1 MYCMFMNN
9 KIRTGT
15 FTFPW
20 LSCCLQLPVI
30 DMLVLFCSHFLI
42 SVLVAYYMHMYVL
55 LMVPFDNLKDFMICH
70 IHSAFSSGCTCQK
83 CMSKLVSHVLPGNI
97 REEKMVFR
105 SPDRGLLPLS
115 SPGSPEIRYI
125 QLYNI

>member
-1 MYCMFMNN
+1 MFINN

-55 LMVPFDNLKDFMICH
+55 LMVPFDNLKDFTICH

-83 CMSKLVSHVLPGNI
+83 CMSKLVSHVLPGNV
-97 REEKMVFR
+97 REKKW
-105 SPDRGLLPLS
+105 S
-115 SPGSPEIRYI
+115 SIALTEGFCPFLVQVALR
-125 QLYNI
+125 